1 MDDAFIRRSRRLRL
15 RMPRSCRNCAPA
27 AGGSAETTTTVL
39 PQPLSPN
46 RARGVH
52 HQPQLRALVRLA
64 QRIASRAARE
74 AALRADRQPLEA
86 DVLPRFVGAASQAID
101 AFNYGRL
108 AADEPEPD
116 AFPLRH

>member
-1 MDDAFIRRSRRLRL
+1 MDDAFIRCSRRLRL
-15 RMPRSCRNCAPA
+15 RYEVVGTRRRRGEVPP
-27 AGGSAETTTTVL
+27 TTTIVL

-64 QRIASRAARE
+64 QRITSSAARE

-86 DVLPRFVGAASQAID
+86 DVLRRFVGAASQAIH
-101 AFNYGRL
+101 AFKHARL
-108 AADEPEPD
+108 AADE
-116 AFPLRH
+116 